1 MSAVRGSR
9 LLLARVRGPEN
20 DLAFAVTDAACW
32 VAVLTRPGAAGD
44 PVGVFRAEC
53 SAAEA
58 DAAWSA
64 ATAALDA
71 STAGVGGDTGWL
83 LDLDGHADDVPH
95 TIAVEAGLDAAVD
108 PLITRALD
116 SPVGAVR
123 LEVHVVDVP
132 GMGAMLGCTLAT
144 IGAEPV
150 VLLLDA
156 ERFAVTLDTGDA
168 VTLAPPSLGLVDGD
182 GSFRD
187 GIRATAELPA
197 GSRASCSFPLAAL
210 TAAGVPD
217 ANAIAAA
224 SLSGWLALVGPWA
237 GGPMERFVLRA
248 PAQIVPSS
256 ALG

>member
-1 MSAVRGSR
+1 MSSLGAPRR
-9 LLLARVRGPEN
+9 LLARVRGPEN
-20 DLAFAVTDAACW
+20 DLAVAVADAACW
-32 VAVLTRPGAAGD
+32 VAVLRRPGSAGD
-44 PVGVFRAEC
+44 PVGVFRAD
-53 SAAEA
+53 SSGSEA

-71 STAGVGGDTGWL
+71 STAGVGGDTGWS
-83 LDLDGHADDVPH
+83 LDLDGHAGDVPH
-95 TIAVEAGLDAAVD
+95 TIAVEVGLDAVVD

-116 SPVGAVR
+116 SPVAAVQ
-123 LEVHVVDVP
+123 LEAHLVDVP
-132 GMGAMLGCTLAT
+132 GMGSMLGYTLAT
-144 IGAEPV
+144 SGTETV

-156 ERFAVTLDTGDA
+156 DRFEVSTGGGTVA
-168 VTLAPPSLGLVDGD
+168 LAPPSLGLVDGD

-197 GSRASCSFPLAAL
+197 GSRASCSFPLELLA
-210 TAAGVPD
+210 AAGAAD
-217 ANAIAAA
+217 ATAITAA

-248 PAQIVPSS
+248 PAQVVPAT